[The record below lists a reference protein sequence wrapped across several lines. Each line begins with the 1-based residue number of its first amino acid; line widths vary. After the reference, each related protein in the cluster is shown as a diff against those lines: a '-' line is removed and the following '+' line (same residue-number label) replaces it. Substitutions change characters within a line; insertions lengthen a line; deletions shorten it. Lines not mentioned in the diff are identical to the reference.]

1 MTNQSDGVV
10 STSGAISVSSSAKNR
25 SPKALIVPQTKS
37 QQRRVSGGEVG
48 SSRQRLGETEE
59 DDPGE
64 IGELG
69 EEIVRNDMTDL
80 PIEKPKCLSNINM
93 GRGETNFQDTSESPH
108 NSLFTD
114 PQIINQS
121 TMSYQQQASAV
132 NDEKSF
138 L

>member
-1 MTNQSDGVV
+1 M
-10 STSGAISVSSSAKNR
+10 
-25 SPKALIVPQTKS
+25 
-37 QQRRVSGGEVG
+37 
-48 SSRQRLGETEE
+48 GETEE

-69 EEIVRNDMTDL
+69 EEIVRNDMNDL

>member
-1 MTNQSDGVV
+1 MN
-10 STSGAISVSSSAKNR
+10 
-25 SPKALIVPQTKS
+25 
-37 QQRRVSGGEVG
+37 
-48 SSRQRLGETEE
+48 
-59 DDPGE
+59 
-64 IGELG
+64 
-69 EEIVRNDMTDL
+69 DL

-93 GRGETNFQDTSESPH
+93 GRGEMNFQDTSESH

-132 NDEKSF
+132 NDEKNF